1 MDSSSASRQT
11 PMSILHALATSAA
24 PLIEDPRAPLAER
37 LRALIIKAE
46 ATAGAANLAPPQPP
60 LQTAR
65 TAEAPNHGRHFP
77 KSTSEPGVSAGAI
90 SGTTSSDWGSH
101 VHNVECDTSGR
112 LTAGIGGL
120 FKSFPS
126 FPGATLNASPS
137 AAAISNQDVLINGS
151 GSSCA
156 FPQKPPPVTVPGSDA
171 AKPTGSG
178 MSEPALEGEEETP
191 TSGVENPGKLEF
203 ADFVD
208 FGGKGDAGDDLNDL
222 FDFFDSLVGG
232 GASGRG
238 SGSGSE
244 QQRESKKLLGRNNS
258 SSNDRSSKHME
269 VSEGHEPFGSKSR
282 AGRKFRSMEGLE
294 AGTNTEYIL
303 VPADDGYNWRKY
315 GQKMV
320 KGCLHPRLYFRCTFP
335 GCPVRK
341 TEERADD
348 GEVLERIYRGLHNHP
363 PPGLPA
369 KEIQEEE
376 WETRSEQQQQQ
387 QQQQQELD
395 ASPPAADANSPKLS
409 LLSSSSIPLLQ
420 AESTSIRQ
428 GIPISNPIGN
438 QTDNPTG
445 NQTCNTAT
453 DRHGSQ
459 ERLWG
464 KRLFLHHSRL
474 SAPANLQISAV
485 DLTSPDPGSEGPT
498 GSSGG
503 SSVSGERKRKAL
515 PGVGLSA
522 GDLSADGMDEDVT
535 SGAACNAAV
544 TSNNAATLNRAATN
558 AAAYDEAAYNEV
570 AGATDKKPRRSAET
584 VLVCAQQVI
593 EEPKLVVELRSNME
607 LLDDGYRW
615 RKYGQKVVRGNP
627 NPRSYYKCTH
637 AGCTVRKHMERA
649 VTDPCV
655 VVTSYEGRHCH
666 AMPGPVF
673 SPPPAERNS
682 PVAAGGDSGTL
693 STAAGSRNDNP
704 GMCSFRLPGE
714 AVAVNGVG
722 HWVLH

>member
-1 MDSSSASRQT
+1 MAGRPGPTLGSAAGSAGST
-11 PMSILHALATSAA
+11 ALAQAGPA
-24 PLIEDPRAPLAER
+24 V
-37 LRALIIKAE
+37 
-46 ATAGAANLAPPQPP
+46 ATACLNPPPPP
-60 LQTAR
+60 L
-65 TAEAPNHGRHFP
+65 PLPPSVLPH
-77 KSTSEPGVSAGAI
+77 STSLPPPNMV
-90 SGTTSSDWGSH
+90 
-101 VHNVECDTSGR
+101 
-112 LTAGIGGL
+112 
-120 FKSFPS
+120 PS
-126 FPGATLNASPS
+126 PP
-137 AAAISNQDVLINGS
+137 AAIPPLTK
-151 GSSCA
+151 A

-409 LLSSSSIPLLQ
+409 LLS
-420 AESTSIRQ
+420 
-428 GIPISNPIGN
+428 
-438 QTDNPTG
+438 
-445 NQTCNTAT
+445 
-453 DRHGSQ
+453 
-459 ERLWG
+459 
-464 KRLFLHHSRL
+464 
-474 SAPANLQISAV
+474 
-485 DLTSPDPGSEGPT
+485 
-498 GSSGG
+498 
-503 SSVSGERKRKAL
+503 
-515 PGVGLSA
+515 
-522 GDLSADGMDEDVT
+522 
-535 SGAACNAAV
+535 
-544 TSNNAATLNRAATN
+544 
-558 AAAYDEAAYNEV
+558 
-570 AGATDKKPRRSAET
+570 
-584 VLVCAQQVI
+584 
-593 EEPKLVVELRSNME
+593 
-607 LLDDGYRW
+607 
-615 RKYGQKVVRGNP
+615 
-627 NPRSYYKCTH
+627 
-637 AGCTVRKHMERA
+637 
-649 VTDPCV
+649 
-655 VVTSYEGRHCH
+655 YEGRHCH

>member
-1 MDSSSASRQT
+1 
-11 PMSILHALATSAA
+11 MSILHALATSAA

-46 ATAGAANLAPPQPP
+46 ATAGAANLAPQPP

-65 TAEAPNHGRHFP
+65 SADSAPNHGRHFP
-77 KSTSEPGVSAGAI
+77 KSTSEPGVAAGAI
-90 SGTTSSDWGSH
+90 SGTTSNDWGSY
-101 VHNVECDTSGR
+101 VHNVECDTLGR

-126 FPGATLNASPS
+126 FPGATLNSSPS
-137 AAAISNQDVLINGS
+137 AAAISRQDVLINGS
-151 GSSCA
+151 GSSCSN
-156 FPQKPPPVTVPGSDA
+156 PRSPRSPRSDDA
-171 AKPTGSG
+171 EPTGSG
-178 MSEPALEGEEETP
+178 MSEPVQEGEEETP

-203 ADFVD
+203 VDFVD
-208 FGGKGDAGDDLNDL
+208 SGGKGDAGDDLNDL

-232 GASGRG
+232 ASG

-244 QQRESKKLLGRNNS
+244 QQRDSEKLLGRNNS
-258 SSNDRSSKHME
+258 RSNDRSSKHLE
-269 VSEGHEPFGSKSR
+269 VSEGPEPSGSKSQ

-294 AGTNTEYIL
+294 AGSNTEYIL
-303 VPADDGYNWRKY
+303 VPAEDGYNWRKY

-335 GCPVRK
+335 GCLVRK

-376 WETRSEQQQQQ
+376 WETRREQQQQQ
-387 QQQQQELD
+387 QQQQEELD
-395 ASPPAADANSPKLS
+395 ASPPAAPAADANSPKLS
-409 LLSSSSIPLLQ
+409 LLSSSSFPLLQ

-428 GIPISNPIGN
+428 GIPISNPI
-438 QTDNPTG
+438 G

-515 PGVGLSA
+515 PGVCLSA
-522 GDLSADGMDEDVT
+522 GDLSAEAMEEDVT
-535 SGAACNAAV
+535 SAAAYNAAV
-544 TSNNAATLNRAATN
+544 TLNKG
-558 AAAYDEAAYNEV
+558 AAYNGAATSEAAHNET
-570 AGATDKKPRRSAET
+570 AGAVDKKPRRGAET

-615 RKYGQKVVRGNP
+615 RN
-627 NPRSYYKCTH
+627 
-637 AGCTVRKHMERA
+637 
-649 VTDPCV
+649 
-655 VVTSYEGRHCH
+655 YEGRHCH

-722 HWVLH
+722 YWVLH

>member
-1 MDSSSASRQT
+1 MDSSSTSRQT

-46 ATAGAANLAPPQPP
+46 ATAGAANLAPQPP

-65 TAEAPNHGRHFP
+65 TAKAPNHGRHFP

-137 AAAISNQDVLINGS
+137 AAAISHQDVLINGS
-151 GSSCA
+151 GSSCGIPRSPRSPRSSA
-156 FPQKPPPVTVPGSDA
+156 SPRSPHSPRSPARQRCSFASRLAARGPSASQKVPPPSVAHLIPERVQSAQPVPD
-171 AKPTGSG
+171 SG
-178 MSEPALEGEEETP
+178 T
-191 TSGVENPGKLEF
+191 
-203 ADFVD
+203 
-208 FGGKGDAGDDLNDL
+208 
-222 FDFFDSLVGG
+222 
-232 GASGRG
+232 
-238 SGSGSE
+238 
-244 QQRESKKLLGRNNS
+244 LL
-258 SSNDRSSKHME
+258 
-269 VSEGHEPFGSKSR
+269 
-282 AGRKFRSMEGLE
+282 
-294 AGTNTEYIL
+294 
-303 VPADDGYNWRKY
+303 
-315 GQKMV
+315 
-320 KGCLHPRLYFRCTFP
+320 
-335 GCPVRK
+335 
-341 TEERADD
+341 
-348 GEVLERIYRGLHNHP
+348 
-363 PPGLPA
+363 
-369 KEIQEEE
+369 
-376 WETRSEQQQQQ
+376 
-387 QQQQQELD
+387 
-395 ASPPAADANSPKLS
+395 
-409 LLSSSSIPLLQ
+409 
-420 AESTSIRQ
+420 
-428 GIPISNPIGN
+428 
-438 QTDNPTG
+438 TDNPTG

-474 SAPANLQISAV
+474 SAPANLQIPAV
-485 DLTSPDPGSEGPT
+485 DLTSPEPGSEGPT

-515 PGVGLSA
+515 PGVCLSA
-522 GDLSADGMDEDVT
+522 GDLSAEAMEEDVT
-535 SGAACNAAV
+535 SAAAYNAAV
-544 TSNNAATLNRAATN
+544 ILNKGAAYSGAATS
-558 AAAYDEAAYNEV
+558 EAAHNET
-570 AGATDKKPRRSAET
+570 AGAVDKKPRRGAET

-615 RKYGQKVVRGNP
+615 RKYGQKVVR
-627 NPRSYYKCTH
+627 
-637 AGCTVRKHMERA
+637 
-649 VTDPCV
+649 DPCV

-722 HWVLH
+722 YWVLH